1 MAWEAQDI
9 HGRLRRRVGGSS
21 EDTVRT
27 FWAGTEDLLG
37 SGIRGESEVGLE
49 SWQICGWAPC
59 LGRGV
64 PDPEAREG

>member
-9 HGRLRRRVGGSS
+9 HGRLMRAVGGSS
-21 EDTVRT
+21 EDRVRA
-27 FWAGTEDLLG
+27 FWAGAEDLLG
-37 SGIRGESEVGLE
+37 SGIQRENEVGLE

-64 PDPEAREG
+64 PEAREG